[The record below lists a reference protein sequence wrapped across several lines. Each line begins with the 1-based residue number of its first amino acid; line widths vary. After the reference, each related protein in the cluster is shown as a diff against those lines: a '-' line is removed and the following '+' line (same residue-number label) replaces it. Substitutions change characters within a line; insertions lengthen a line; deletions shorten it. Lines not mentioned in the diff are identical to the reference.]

1 MRFLKTL
8 FAFLMMTA
16 TTTYASANRQQEYK
30 PAHSLT
36 PEQSAL
42 IDKAIAREK
51 LLIQAIR
58 LRTPLVETY
67 IQNTRPDDKL
77 NTVPVSDE
85 YMLSRVDFAKSFVD
99 KQFADRS
106 AKSKSESRFFKQ
118 SFEAYGRNWQSART
132 RKVYL

>member
-106 AKSKSESRFFKQ
+106 AKS
-118 SFEAYGRNWQSART
+118 
-132 RKVYL
+132 RKRKPLLQAIF